1 MTRGRRRSQRATA
14 PVRPDET
21 WLIGGSGGT
30 LSARGS
36 LRVALAYPATYEVA
50 MSSLGFHAALRA
62 FSEEPGVSC
71 ERAFLDPAL
80 SAVGV
85 SYEGGA
91 PLSAFDLVAFSVSFE
106 ADYLGLARLLAAS
119 GVPLRASDRTGDDPL
134 VVMGGICASLNAE
147 PVAPLLDAVL
157 VGDADAI
164 VPSLVASVASSRG
177 EGRSGRLLSLAR
189 VPGAYVPQLYDVE
202 KGDDGALAGF
212 QAAAGASLPV
222 LPAVDP
228 PSGRPAASVVLSEG
242 AHFESTFLVEL
253 SRGCAW
259 DCRFCA
265 AGHVCRPV
273 RFRPAAEVLAA
284 VEGALPF
291 THRVG
296 LVSAALVDHPEAKE
310 ILARLIDVGAEVTV
324 SSLRADRI
332 DRELADLLAR
342 AGIRTVTVAPEAGRD
357 DLRAV
362 IGKNVS
368 NGEIVQAARTLAHAG
383 IETLRLYFMVG
394 LPGEEDDDI
403 DAIVALAGRARDAF
417 VSGRKGARLAVS
429 ASAFVP
435 KPRTPFQW
443 LPMADERTIRR
454 RIGSL
459 RRRLA
464 GERIF
469 RFSSAG
475 PREAL
480 REGVLARG
488 GRELAPAVELAGA
501 EGVPWKAALRR
512 SGIDAAAIALRER
525 GEAEVFPWEVIE
537 AGVPRERLQA
547 SLRSARRLLGDR
559 REGDGFPETR
569 PSTR

>member
-1 MTRGRRRSQRATA
+1 VTRGRRRFQKGAA

-21 WLIGGSGGT
+21 WLISPPGGPP
-30 LSARGS
+30 SAPSS
-36 LRVALAYPATYEVA
+36 LRVVLAYPATYEVA

-62 FSEEPGVSC
+62 FSEEPGVCC

-80 SAVGV
+80 STVGAA
-85 SYEGGA
+85 YDGAA

-119 GVPLRASDRTGDDPL
+119 GVPLRASDRTDDDPL

-177 EGRSGRLLSLAR
+177 EERRRRLLRLAGVR
-189 VPGAYVPQLYDVE
+189 GAYVPELYEVRR
-202 KGDDGALAGF
+202 GDDGALAGF
-212 QAAAGASLPV
+212 SVAAGAPLPV
-222 LPAVDP
+222 LPALDP
-228 PSGRPAASVVLSEG
+228 PGGRPAASVVLSEG
-242 AHFESTFLVEL
+242 AHFGGTFLVEL
-253 SRGCAW
+253 SRGCVW

-265 AGHVCRPV
+265 AGHVCRPG

-284 VEGALPF
+284 VEGALPY
-291 THRVG
+291 TRRVG
-296 LVSAALVDHPEAKE
+296 LVSAALVDHPGAKE
-310 ILARLIDVGAEVTV
+310 ILAGLIDVGAEVTV
-324 SSLRADRI
+324 SSLRADHI
-332 DRELADLLAR
+332 DGELAELLAR
-342 AGIRTVTVAPEAGRD
+342 AGVRTVTVAPEAGRD

-362 IGKNVS
+362 LGKDVS
-368 NGEIVQAARTLAHAG
+368 NEEIVEAARTLAHAG
-383 IETLRLYFMVG
+383 IETLKLYFMVG

-403 DAIVALAGRARDAF
+403 DAIVALAGRMRDAF
-417 VSGRKGARLAVS
+417 VSGRKGARVAVS
-429 ASAFVP
+429 TSAFVP

-443 LPMADERTIRR
+443 LPMVDERAVRR
-454 RIGSL
+454 RIASL

-488 GRELAPAVELAGA
+488 GRELAPAVELSGAG
-501 EGVPWKAALRR
+501 GVPWKAALGR

-525 GEAEVFPWEVIE
+525 GEAEVFPWELIE
-537 AGVPRERLQA
+537 AGVPREKLLA
-547 SLRSARRLLGDR
+547 SFRSARRLVGDR
-559 REGDGFPETR
+559 RKGPATPPPRGSP
-569 PSTR
+569 